1 MSRTARSRGKG
12 RRIQP
17 YAWLGAGAVTLGLGA
32 AMVSGTAVA
41 FAETGADEGPTAA
54 SAGSTTETSA
64 TPTSGTEAAAA
75 PKRKKAAVR
84 SARGEVAEHATQSGA
99 AVQTRA
105 SVAAAVSDDLTET
118 EAGTESESAVRP
130 AEALADPA
138 AVDVLDGVEPMTAG
152 NSVIAP
158 APAPRGLA
166 GRGQRVAVTETAVTE
181 TAVPVAAV
189 DVELS
194 GAGAAAGAGA
204 VAASA
209 AVVPGAAANPAPNMT
224 SWLPDTPIVPGAHV
238 QLALQEIAAAQGVIQ
253 DETWGSGNFIA
264 GLAAIVPQ
272 VFLAGAALSLTAWQA
287 TNPGAQ
293 QFLAAVAGIPI
304 VAQVAQLNLVGTM
317 LWPNFADLSLAGA
330 ELFLPVVGLF
340 GAPDAVTLGQPLIA
354 AARQDGKVYAVVPL
368 QVKLSTQPVATVSIN
383 NGSRTPLL
391 VDTGASGIVVLP
403 SAVPNIGQL
412 VNIGSGD
419 SCFSGG
425 LCYHYETYE
434 TSVDFGGGAFAD
446 STTVNIVTNND
457 EYPESV
463 ADFQEYFS
471 WGADGIMG
479 VGANTAGPGPA
490 PIPNT
495 DLPGELSTGVLI
507 FQNFLPF
514 GLGGLMVFGPN
525 ALPTRVSLPGAPDAY
540 VTVSVNG
547 GALTDAGSIIDSGGV
562 YGTLPLA
569 NAPAG
574 SVAGQNLPAGTR
586 IAVYAPDETTLLYTF
601 TTLSGLSGT
610 PVIETGLMNT
620 GNAPYQQ
627 NPIYMNY
634 AGPDGIGSTDFSI
647 W

>member
-1 MSRTARSRGKG
+1 MSRVARSRGKG

-32 AMVSGTAVA
+32 AMVSGAAVA
-41 FAETGADEGPTAA
+41 FAETGADEGPAAA
-54 SAGSTTETSA
+54 SAGPATETSA
-64 TPTSGTEAAAA
+64 A
-75 PKRKKAAVR
+75 PNSESEVASAPNRKKAAVR
-84 SARGEVAEHATQSGA
+84 SARGGAAESTVQSGVA
-99 AVQTRA
+99 AKTRA
-105 SVAAAVSDDLTET
+105 SVAAAVGAAAP
-118 EAGTESESAVRP
+118 EAESESAVRP
-130 AEALADPA
+130 AEALADW
-138 AVDVLDGVEPMTAG
+138 AVADVLDSVAPTTAG

-158 APAPRGLA
+158 APRGLA
-166 GRGQRVAVTETAVTE
+166 GRGHRGVVTE

-189 DVELS
+189 DVES
-194 GAGAAAGAGA
+194 NGAGV

-354 AARQDGKVYAVVPL
+354 AAREDGKVYAVVPL
-368 QVKLSTQPVATVSIN
+368 QIKLSTQPVATVSIN

-446 STTVNIVTNND
+446 STTVNIVTNNN
-457 EYPESV
+457 EYPDSV

-495 DLPGELSTGVLI
+495 DLPGELSNGVLI

-540 VTVSVNG
+540 VKVSVNG

-586 IAVYAPDETTLLYTF
+586 IAVYAPDGQTLLYTF

-610 PVIETGLMNT
+610 PVIESGLMNT

>member
-1 MSRTARSRGKG
+1 MSRVARSRGKG

-41 FAETGADEGPTAA
+41 FAETGAGEGPSAA
-54 SAGSTTETSA
+54 SAGPTTETSVA
-64 TPTSGTEAAAA
+64 ATSGTEAAAA
-75 PKRKKAAVR
+75 PKRQKAAVR
-84 SARGEVAEHATQSGA
+84 SARGGVAEHATQSGA
-99 AVQTRA
+99 AVKTRA
-105 SVAAAVSDDLTET
+105 SVAAAVSDDLPATQ
-118 EAGTESESAVRP
+118 AGTESDSAVRP

-138 AVDVLDGVEPMTAG
+138 AVEPMTAG

-166 GRGQRVAVTETAVTE
+166 GRGQRVAVTETAV
-181 TAVPVAAV
+181 PVAAV
-189 DVELS
+189 DVES
-194 GAGAAAGAGA
+194 SGAGA

-495 DLPGELSTGVLI
+495 DLPGELSNGVLI

-540 VTVSVNG
+540 VKVSVNG

>member
-1 MSRTARSRGKG
+1 
-12 RRIQP
+12 
-17 YAWLGAGAVTLGLGA
+17 LGAGAVTLGLGA

-41 FAETGADEGPTAA
+41 FAETGAGEGPSAA
-54 SAGSTTETSA
+54 SAGPTTETSVA
-64 TPTSGTEAAAA
+64 ATSGTEAAAA
-75 PKRKKAAVR
+75 PKRQKAAVR
-84 SARGEVAEHATQSGA
+84 SARGGVAEHATQSGA
-99 AVQTRA
+99 AVKTRA
-105 SVAAAVSDDLTET
+105 SVAAAVSDDLPATQ
-118 EAGTESESAVRP
+118 AGTESDSAVRP

-138 AVDVLDGVEPMTAG
+138 AVEPMTAG

-166 GRGQRVAVTETAVTE
+166 GRGQRVAVTETAV
-181 TAVPVAAV
+181 PVAAV
-189 DVELS
+189 DVES
-194 GAGAAAGAGA
+194 SGAGA

-224 SWLPDTPIVPGAHV
+224 SWLPDTPIAPGAHV

-540 VTVSVNG
+540 VKVSVNG